1 MQSLIQIAA
10 VCISTVIAVMMLVQL
25 ARRRSGMTAVGRT
38 QNEVHSINTQM
49 LDLAMDGAIVA
60 DIRQV
65 DMPVTYVNR
74 AFQEISGY
82 TAAEVIGKNLRY
94 LQGNDRQQPE
104 ISEVREAI
112 KNRVSVSVT
121 MRNYRKDGRM
131 FWTELRLAPVFD
143 TLGTA
148 THYIGV
154 MRDVTG
160 LKDAASKLEHAA
172 DQDPLSLVMNRSSFR
187 DRLDALLQAYE
198 EAHILVA
205 TVDIARFH
213 EINVSY
219 GYELG
224 DALLIQLA
232 HRLRRLPNTLV
243 GRLGANEF
251 GVAVHLAN
259 SDATET
265 FIAELSAVL
274 APNFVL
280 PGTTID
286 VGYSIGFTV
295 GETGDEALVLLKQ
308 AGVALHES
316 RSSRLREV
324 RRFESK
330 TDLEIR
336 KRVRLKSELF
346 QAVANNEFI
355 LHYQPK
361 VELATGTIVGAEAL
375 VRWRHPVYG
384 LQLPGQ
390 FISVAEDTG
399 LIIDIGAWVLRTA
412 AAFAVEV
419 NRNRA
424 LALTFSVNVS
434 QLQFTQRDMV
444 QLVRTVLDE
453 TGAEASWLVLELT
466 ESLLVDHSPEM
477 IASFRELRGMG
488 VGLSI
493 DDFGTGYSSL
503 QYLESFPLSEIKIDR
518 SFIKDLHQSGF
529 FRLIADAVIKF
540 GKELQVDV
548 TAEGIETESER
559 ELLKEMGCPYGQ
571 GYLFGRPIERDEFV
585 RLVMHH
591 SVLPVGSNRRSATG
605 NCLPTIGAGKAAA
618 DRIHLVVSPAPL
630 QVAL

>member
-10 VCISTVIAVMMLVQL
+10 VCMSTVIAIMMLVQL
-25 ARRRSGMTAVGRT
+25 ARRRSGMTAVSRT

-104 ISEVREAI
+104 IGKVREAI
-112 KNRVSVSVT
+112 KNRASVSVT

-143 TLGTA
+143 SLGTA

-154 MRDVTG
+154 MRDVTD
-160 LKDAASKLEHAA
+160 LKEAASKLEHAA

-213 EINVSY
+213 EINVSH

-224 DALLIQLA
+224 DALLVQLA
-232 HRLRRLPNTLV
+232 ERLRLLPDTLV

-251 GVAVHLAN
+251 GVAVRLAN
-259 SDATET
+259 SGATET

-274 APNFVL
+274 APKFVL

-295 GETGDEALVLLKQ
+295 GETGDEALVLLRQ

-316 RSSRLREV
+316 RASRLREV

-346 QAVANNEFI
+346 QAVANKEFI

-361 VELATGTIVGAEAL
+361 VELATGMIVGAEAL

-419 NRNRA
+419 NRDRG

-453 TGAEASWLVLELT
+453 TGAEASWLMLELT

-503 QYLESFPLSEIKIDR
+503 QYLENFPLSEIKIDR
-518 SFIKDLHQSGF
+518 SFTKDLHQSDF
-529 FRLIADAVIKF
+529 FRLIVDAVVKF
-540 GKELQVDV
+540 GKELKVDV

-559 ELLKEMGCPYGQ
+559 ELLNEMGCPYGQ

-585 RLVMHH
+585 RLVTHH
-591 SVLPVGSNRRSATG
+591 SVLPVGGNRRPGGADR
-605 NCLPTIGAGKAAA
+605 LPMGAVGTAVAN
-618 DRIHLVVSPAPL
+618 RIHLVPAT
-630 QVAL
+630 ALTV

>member
-10 VCISTVIAVMMLVQL
+10 VCMSTVIAIMMLVQL
-25 ARRRSGMTAVGRT
+25 ARRRSGMTAVSRT

-104 ISEVREAI
+104 IGKVREAI
-112 KNRVSVSVT
+112 KNRASVSVT

-143 TLGTA
+143 SLGTA

-154 MRDVTG
+154 MRDVTD
-160 LKDAASKLEHAA
+160 LKEAASKLEHAA

-213 EINVSY
+213 EINVSH

-224 DALLIQLA
+224 DALLVQLA
-232 HRLRRLPNTLV
+232 ERLRLLPDTLV

-251 GVAVHLAN
+251 GVAVRLAN
-259 SDATET
+259 SGATET

-274 APNFVL
+274 APKFVL

-295 GETGDEALVLLKQ
+295 GETGDEALVLLRQ

-316 RSSRLREV
+316 RASRLREV

-346 QAVANNEFI
+346 QAVANKEFI

-361 VELATGTIVGAEAL
+361 VELATGMIVGAEAL

-419 NRNRA
+419 NRDRG

-453 TGAEASWLVLELT
+453 TGAEASWLMLELT

-503 QYLESFPLSEIKIDR
+503 QYLENFPLSEIKIDR

-529 FRLIADAVIKF
+529 FRLIADAVVKF
-540 GKELQVDV
+540 GKELKVDV

-559 ELLKEMGCPYGQ
+559 ELLNEMGCPYGQ

-585 RLVMHH
+585 RLVTHH
-591 SVLPVGSNRRSATG
+591 SVLPVGGNRRPGGADR
-605 NCLPTIGAGKAAA
+605 LPMGAVGTAVAN
-618 DRIHLVVSPAPL
+618 RIHLVPAT
-630 QVAL
+630 ALTV